1 MCSYVIDAY
10 AWIEYL
16 IGSEAGSQVNAI
28 LENDSNEIYTCAV
41 TVAEVISKVSR
52 EGRDVEIAYDVVVN
66 NSQVID
72 VDEELSKETGL
83 LHSKMRKTEKD
94 FGLADAY
101 FVATARKL
109 KSKVLTGDKH
119 CRNVNEAVLIK

>member
-1 MCSYVIDAY
+1 MLSYVVDAY

-16 IGSEAGSQVNAI
+16 IGSEAGSEVNTI

-52 EGRDVEIAYDVVVN
+52 EGRDVKVAYDVLVN
-66 NSQVID
+66 NSQVIN

-83 LHSKMRKTEKD
+83 LHAEMRKTEKD

-101 FVATARKL
+101 VLATARKL

-119 CRNVNEAVLIK
+119 FRSVKEAVLLK

>member
-1 MCSYVIDAY
+1 MLRYVVDAY

-16 IGSEAGSQVNAI
+16 IGSEAGSEVNII
-28 LENDSNEIYTCAV
+28 LENESNEIYTCAV

-52 EGRDVEIAYDVVVN
+52 EGRDTEVAYDVLVN

-83 LHSKMRKTEKD
+83 LHSNMRKTEKD

-101 FVATARKL
+101 VLATARKL

-119 CRNVNEAVLIK
+119 FRSVKEAFLLK

>member
-1 MCSYVIDAY
+1 MLRYVVDAY

-16 IGSEAGSQVNAI
+16 IGSEAGSEVNII
-28 LENDSNEIYTCAV
+28 LENESNEIYTCAV

-52 EGRDVEIAYDVVVN
+52 EGRDTEVAYDVLVN

-83 LHSKMRKTEKD
+83 LHSNMRKTEKD

-101 FVATARKL
+101 VLATARKL

-119 CRNVNEAVLIK
+119 FRHVKEAVLLK

>member
-1 MCSYVIDAY
+1 MFRYVVDAY

-16 IGSEAGSQVNAI
+16 IGSEAGSEVNTI
-28 LENDSNEIYTCAV
+28 LENESNEIYTCAV

-52 EGRDVEIAYDVVVN
+52 EGRDVEVAYDVLVN

-83 LHSKMRKTEKD
+83 LHAEMRKTEKD

-101 FVATARKL
+101 VLATARKL

-119 CRNVNEAVLIK
+119 FRNVKEAVLLK